1 MMREIASVA
10 VENTFFS
17 NGSDYDYYVPEN
29 LRGKITVGTAVK
41 VPFGRGNIIRSG
53 VVVKV
58 FDAINTELKEIAGTD
73 NRTPTLSEE
82 AVLLALWLK
91 ERCFCSTYDCLR
103 LMMPKGVGV
112 IHDKSTRAVRLAV
125 RGSEE
130 LPHLT
135 VKQQAVVDLLLD
147 VGTADVNEICEFCS
161 VGKTV
166 ITNLVKNGVLEQ
178 FDRKVY
184 RLPYR
189 AEEFKTDKSPI
200 VLSNQQDIA
209 YKKYKEIL
217 DKKEYKTGLLYGVT
231 GSGKTQVY
239 LKLID
244 DVVKSGGDVIV
255 LVPEISLTPQT
266 VSIFYKRYGNIVAVL
281 HSGLSIG
288 ERNDEYSRAESGQAK
303 IVIGTRSAV
312 FAPLKNIKLII
323 IDEEQEGAYKSEQ
336 TPRYDA
342 RSVATFRAKY
352 NHALLLLVSATPSI
366 ESYSRAVSGKYVLCE
381 LTERYGKS
389 VLPKVVRV
397 DMKEEMRR
405 GNRGAISSVLENLI
419 KENLENKKQVILLI
433 NRRGYNTFIACNE
446 CGHVLTCPNCSISL
460 TYHSNINRL
469 VCHYCGYT
477 RQLEDT
483 CPECGR
489 KSLRYSGYGT
499 QKIETEISQKFPAA
513 RVLRMDSDSV
523 TGKYSHNK
531 LFAAFAAGEYDILV
545 GTQMVAKGLDFPNVT
560 LVGVINADNFLY
572 DESYTARET
581 SFDLMTQLVGRSGR
595 REEPGMAVIQSVNP
609 NNEVIEF
616 SSNQDYKAFYETEI
630 ELRKLLVYP
639 PYCDIYSVL
648 LTGEDE
654 NEVAKASEKFFE
666 ILVAL
671 NKEKFSKEKI
681 IILGPTKAK
690 VSKINKS
697 YRYRMSV
704 KCRSSHNLRQMLSE
718 ALQEFQHSS
727 KKEKV
732 MVSIALNA
740 ENLE

>member
-17 NGSDYDYYVPEN
+17 KGSDYDYYVPER
-29 LRGKITVGTAVK
+29 LQGEIAVGTAVK
-41 VPFGRGNIIRSG
+41 VPFGRGNIIRNG

-58 FDAINTELKEIAGTD
+58 FSAINTELKEIAEIDRGA
-73 NRTPTLSEE
+73 PKLSEE

-112 IHDKSTRAVRLAV
+112 IHDKSTRAVRLAGHG
-125 RGSEE
+125 REE
-130 LPHLT
+130 LPRLT
-135 VKQQAVVDLLLD
+135 VKQQAVVDLLVD

-166 ITNLVKNGVLEQ
+166 ISNLVKQGVVEQ

-189 AEEFKTDKSPI
+189 AEEFGTDKRPI
-200 VLSNQQDIA
+200 ELSEQQFNA
-209 YKKYKEIL
+209 YSRYKEIL
-217 DKKEYKTGLLYGVT
+217 GKGEYKTGLLYGVT

-244 DVVKSGGDVIV
+244 DVVKKGGDVIV

-266 VSIFYKRYGNIVAVL
+266 VSIFYKRYGNIVAVM
-281 HSGLSIG
+281 HSGLSMG

-342 RSVATFRAKY
+342 RSVAAFRARY

-397 DMKEEMRR
+397 DMKAEMRR
-405 GNRGAISSVLENLI
+405 GNRGAISSVLEKLI
-419 KENLENKKQVILLI
+419 KENIENKKQVILLI

-477 RQLEDT
+477 RELEDT

-499 QKIETEISQKFPAA
+499 QKIETEISQKFPTA

-595 REEPGMAVIQSVNP
+595 REEPGLAVIQSVNP

-630 ELRKLLVYP
+630 ELRKLMVYP

-648 LTGEDE
+648 ITGEDE
-654 NEVAKASEKFFE
+654 NEVAEAAEKFFD
-666 ILVAL
+666 ILVEL
-671 NKEKFSKEKI
+671 NKEKFTKEKI

-690 VSKINKS
+690 VSKINNS

-704 KCRSSHNLRQMLSE
+704 KCKNSHDMRQMLSE
-718 ALQEFQHSS
+718 AMQEFQQKS
-727 KKEKV
+727 KNKKV
-732 MVSIALNA
+732 MVSIALNT
-740 ENLE
+740 ENIE